1 MKKLFEKH
9 QTDKTKYSYFY
20 EYWLKPKEFEN
31 ILEIGAFKGGS
42 MRAWKELWPK
52 SKIYG
57 IECNPNLRN
66 ESPDLDIFVGDQ
78 TDIEFLNEVINNIG
92 SPDLIIDDGGHKMSQ
107 QIISFK
113 TLFPQLKSD
122 GYYVIEDL
130 ETSYL
135 SDWIDQPQTTINFLN
150 GLIDKVNFD
159 GRSHLGQDGVIDIE
173 NRGEQTDFYSK
184 TISQIIFSNN
194 ICLIIKK

>member
-1 MKKLFEKH
+1 MKKLFEKY
-9 QTDKTKYSYFY
+9 QTDKTKYSHFY

-52 SKIYG
+52 AKIYG
-57 IECNPNLRN
+57 IECNLDLRN
-66 ESPDLDIFVGDQ
+66 ESLDLDIFVGDQ
-78 TDIEFLNEVINNIG
+78 TDIEFLNKVINNIG

-113 TLFPQLKSD
+113 TLFPQLKSG

-173 NRGEQTDFYSK
+173 NRGEQADFYSK